1 MSLLG
6 SWEPG
11 SVGYGFWCLDRV
23 IGVCLASTGR
33 GTLGLLAGLEYAE
46 DAEDVLRMEESSG
59 I

>member
-11 SVGYGFWCLDRV
+11 PVGYGFWCLDRV

-46 DAEDVLRMEESSG
+46 DAEDVLRMG
-59 I
+59 GV